1 MKKILVIF
9 ITLMTFWSCKDS
21 CKQTYTYT
29 IPVPIYLSNADYE
42 KANGQWKEPHHVL
55 NTGKIFVRGE
65 YILIVEKEKG
75 VHFID
80 NSNINAPKNIGFL
93 QVYGNVDIA
102 VKGNTLY
109 LDSHRD
115 LLYFDITDINKPI
128 KIGKNE
134 NVFEHKRLAFTN
146 GMRDSVAIGFEI
158 KQKTVIRSCDEPYIM
173 PFFSGV
179 TTNLSSSGSGSQ
191 NQTVSSGGNQ
201 NQAGSMASFTT
212 VGNYLYTVE
221 PDKMYVFDISNG
233 QKTTLVNTI
242 KLDWGVETVF
252 ASDGKLFLGTRN
264 GMRIY
269 SLQTPI
275 NPQFLGVFEHP
286 IACDPVVVQNNLAYV
301 TTRSGNMCANA
312 QNQLDIVSIAD
323 PQNPQ
328 LIKSYEMQNPH
339 GLAVKGND
347 LIVCEGAFGFKKF
360 DVNDPKNIILQNKN
374 SELYSF
380 DVIMLPN
387 SFLIASRS
395 GIYQYNY
402 DFQLISQISN
412 L

>member
-1 MKKILVIF
+1 M
-9 ITLMTFWSCKDS
+9 
-21 CKQTYTYT
+21 
-29 IPVPIYLSNADYE
+29 SNADYE
-42 KANGQWKEPHHVL
+42 KENGRWKEPQL
-55 NTGKIFVRGE
+55 ILSTGKIFVRGQ

-80 NSNINAPKNIGFL
+80 NSNSNAPKNIGFL
-93 QVYGNVDIA
+93 QVYGNADIA

-146 GMRDSVAIGFEI
+146 GMRDSIAIRFET
-158 KQKTVIRSCDEPYIM
+158 KQITTTRNCSEPHMI
-173 PFFSGV
+173 PFFGGTAN
-179 TTNLSSSGSGSQ
+179 TTLSSSSSGGSQ
-191 NQTVSSGGNQ
+191 NQGGSSETSSSGNQ
-201 NQAGSMASFTT
+201 NQAGSMASFIA

-233 QKTTLVNTI
+233 QKTTLINTI

-252 ASDGKLFLGTRN
+252 ASDGKLFLGTMT

-301 TTRSGNMCANA
+301 TTRSGNICANA

-339 GLAVKGND
+339 GLAVKGDD

-360 DVNDPKNIILQNKN
+360 DVNDPKNIILQKKN